1 MNPVSEI
8 LELFMW
14 AEDLKGQCHNIFDL
28 FFSLIEPIWVS
39 DEQVKMFFLKH

>member
-8 LELFMW
+8 LELL
-14 AEDLKGQCHNIFDL
+14 DLKGQFHEIFYL